1 MTVLILLTTAGAGT
15 GPFNLLSNVDGFT
28 TPFET
33 GVSKSALTTPP
44 GYTTAL
50 VPDGTTTVRVRST
63 GACTNFIDIV
73 VGATPPTTTT
83 TTTLAPTTTSTTT
96 SGATSTLTFN
106 FVGGNGVDT
115 NGFFGFSLTNALP
128 SNITITGASVS
139 QFSDFGCVTGIGTA
153 SQAGAATIVGGNL
166 TTTVNSNSLV
176 CPSSYSRGSS
186 IVVNGT
192 PLSDGGTI
200 VIGGTTVTVSI
211 PNNCPNAGCVA

>member
-33 GVSKSALTTPP
+33 GVAKVSLTTPP
-44 GYTTAL
+44 GYTSAL
-50 VPDGTTTVRVRST
+50 VPNGTTTIRVQST

-73 VGATPPTTTT
+73 IGATPPTTTT
-83 TTTLAPTTTSTTT
+83 TTTVAPTTTTTT
-96 SGATSTLTFN
+96 TAGATSTLTFN

-115 NGFFGFSLTNALP
+115 NGYFGFSLTNALS
-128 SNITITGASVS
+128 SNITITGAGVS

-153 SQAGAATIVGGNL
+153 SQVGVATITAGNL
-166 TTTVNSNSLV
+166 TTTVNSNSSV

-186 IVVNGT
+186 ITVNGT

-200 VIGGTTVTVSI
+200 VVGGTTVTVSI